1 MNEKTDLWQRVLHG
15 DDSVDFLE
23 LSGLIAPDSS
33 ETFLWAQFGTL
44 PNAASMIE
52 RVLELQRDNR
62 IGTYITPD
70 RAHYKPKDEIERLA
84 QAWRCAVQKY
94 LQLAGED
101 TYAHDLQ
108 SQQIEWIYNNAD
120 FLKLSQD
127 DGAPVSAA
135 SEYMSKV
142 FSDYYW
148 AKEPWGVGLKEAA
161 LHLTTYPAITR
172 WLLEDVFGFPMK
184 SRGYYEL
191 WRAGGDVIFMRGYMV
206 VLCEAGQS

>member
-23 LSGLIAPDSS
+23 LSGLIAPNSTES
-33 ETFLWAQFGTL
+33 FLWAQFGTL

-52 RVLELQRDNR
+52 RVLELQRDNK

-70 RAHYKPKDEIERLA
+70 PVHYKPKDEVERLA
-84 QAWRCAVQKY
+84 QTWRRAAQNY
-94 LQLAGED
+94 LRFSGEV
-101 TYAHDLQ
+101 TYAYDLGNER
-108 SQQIEWIYNNAD
+108 IEWIYSNAD

-127 DGAPVSAA
+127 DSLPISGASD
-135 SEYMSKV
+135 YLSKV

-148 AKEPWGVGLKEAA
+148 AKEPWGVCLKEAA

-172 WLLEDVFGFPMK
+172 WLLEDVVGFPMK
-184 SRGYYEL
+184 SRSYYEL
-191 WRAGGDVIFMRGYMV
+191 WRAGGDVIFMNDCMV
-206 VLCEAGQS
+206 VLCEAGPN